1 MREEFIK
8 IMQYSSF
15 RQNEPPPPPCPDI
28 IYYIHIYIEYRRE
41 LWENWSSPGVL
52 EVMKG
57 KYSNNNI
64 RLFPGRKYC
73 LVHRE
78 LWQPQYSLSGNSPI
92 LLLHHFYNLLTQ
104 YRTSKQHEG
113 ANVSC

>member
-64 RLFPGRKYC
+64 RCISGQEILPCTSGTVATAIFLVRKFPNIIIASFLQLADAIQDLKTARGSQC
-73 LVHRE
+73 
-78 LWQPQYSLSGNSPI
+78 
-92 LLLHHFYNLLTQ
+92 
-104 YRTSKQHEG
+104 
-113 ANVSC
+113 